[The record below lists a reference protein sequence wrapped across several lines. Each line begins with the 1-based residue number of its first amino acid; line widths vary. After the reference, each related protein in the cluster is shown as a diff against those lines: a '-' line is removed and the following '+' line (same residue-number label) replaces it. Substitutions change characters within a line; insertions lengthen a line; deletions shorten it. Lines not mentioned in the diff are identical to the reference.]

1 MIITKMKYLVI
12 LTLGLF
18 LFISCQ
24 NGNPRKIRLSTNK
37 KNNQDNTLVSSSVLR
52 VMPES
57 QRSVAILLF
66 KNDTKDRALD
76 WLKRGLTD
84 MLTTDLK
91 QSPYINLISFNRLLE
106 VAEQLGEDQTNWDD
120 LAKIEKVSRNANT
133 DLVISGKYYRD
144 KNNLVIEV
152 ELIDIKSATVI
163 PIEPVTGT
171 SLERIF
177 AMVDELS
184 QKVRENLK
192 ADIRRKSD
200 KNITLANMTN
210 SVDAFRFYSKAMENM
225 EKLLYFD
232 ALKSLEEAVKIDST
246 FALAYLRLASMNSE
260 GFSRS
265 EALVALKK
273 AEKYSGKLSER
284 DRLRLEITKV
294 RYAGRYSDLQNILEE
309 AVRTMP
315 MDIDFRTELA
325 RYYMHYLGDLDRA
338 LSEFEIIL
346 ELDPNQKLVYND
358 LGYIFAW
365 RGDYQT
371 AFKYFEKYR
380 ELAPDEPNPY
390 DSMGEVL
397 MQAGRFDEAIQQLKI
412 ALRKWPSF
420 YHSALR
426 LSEINCELGDFQN
439 SLKYL
444 DQVISLAPSPDVVRG
459 LELQKVALFWRFNK
473 FSQADKLLESLLKK
487 SPSNSN
493 LLKIAAE
500 FYDSMGDTVKSR
512 RIIANGFES
521 LAQQVRKYPKD
532 NQVWESFLSYTISAP
547 DLDPQKAVTT
557 VENLSSLIVPREVQT
572 LKKIAEVVLYR
583 RVGDNGSARE
593 IITNS
598 SNEFVD
604 MLVRRS
610 DLGWG
615 SVWKY
620 VLETIVPGNDNQE
633 NYINFYNRMIETAG
647 ESNVKNF
654 RNLAAFTHCYYSQL
668 NNDNA
673 GMIKEYLNQGA
684 PLENLWYVLGP
695 FSQKNVSGFFYPYPP
710 EQKINLNAKYAG
722 LQTEI
727 NWQPATDR
735 IRDGYLDLRS
745 TCKQSNWAVAYALIY
760 AYSPDERKAQ
770 IRLGTDEACK
780 LWLNDEQIWQHYL
793 KQTAQIDRDI
803 VTVIL
808 HPGYNK
814 FLVKV
819 TNSIQEWGFYFRIT
833 DEKGNGYPDITFHP
847 APEALNSLAQK

>member
-1 MIITKMKYLVI
+1 MMMPKMKCLVVFA
-12 LTLGLF
+12 LGLF

-37 KNNQDNTLVSSSVLR
+37 KDNQNNSLVSSSVLR

-66 KNDTKDRALD
+66 KNDTRDPALD

-91 QSPYINLISFNRLLE
+91 QSPYINLISFSRLLE
-106 VAEQLGEDQTNWDD
+106 VAEQLGEDRSNWDD
-120 LAKIEKVSRNANT
+120 LAKIEKVSRSANT

-144 KNNLVIEV
+144 KNNLIIEV

-200 KNITLANMTN
+200 ENVTLANMTN
-210 SVDAFRFYSKAMENM
+210 SVDAFRCYSKATENM

-232 ALKSLEEAVKIDST
+232 ALKNLEEAVKLDST
-246 FALAYLRLASMNSE
+246 FAVAYLRLASMKYD
-260 GFSRS
+260 GFSRA
-265 EALVALKK
+265 EALEALNK

-284 DRLRLEITKV
+284 DRLRLEIIKAKF
-294 RYAGRYSDLQNILEE
+294 AGRYSNLQNILEE
-309 AVRTMP
+309 AVRSMP

-325 RYYMHYLGDLDRA
+325 RYYQFNVGDLDRA
-338 LSEFEIIL
+338 LGEYEIIL
-346 ELDPNQKLVYND
+346 EMDPNQKLIYND
-358 LGYIFAW
+358 LGYLFAW
-365 RGDYQT
+365 RGDFQT

-397 MQAGRFDEAIQQLKI
+397 MQAGRFDEAIQQLKK
-412 ALRKWPSF
+412 ALSNWPSF

-426 LSEINCELGDFQN
+426 MSEINCELGDYQN

-444 DQVISLAPSPDVVRG
+444 DQVISQVPSTNILQA
-459 LELQKVALFWRFNK
+459 LEIQKVALFWRFNK
-473 FSQADKLLESLLKK
+473 ISQADKLLTAVLKK
-487 SPSNSN
+487 TPSNSGF
-493 LLKIAAE
+493 LIFAAE
-500 FYDSMGDTVKSR
+500 FYNSLGDSSKAR
-512 RIIANGFES
+512 QIIATGLDL
-521 LAQQVRKYPKD
+521 LAQEVNINPND
-532 NQVWESFLSYTISAP
+532 NKNWENFLSYTITAP
-547 DLDPQKAVTT
+547 GLNSQHAIALLQDLPSYNTPGD
-557 VENLSSLIVPREVQT
+557 VQT
-572 LKKIAEVVLYR
+572 LRKIAQIILFNR
-583 RVGDNGSARE
+583 TGDYQSARKVL
-593 IITNS
+593 TNS
-598 SNEFVD
+598 TDEFAD
-604 MLVRRS
+604 LLIRRS
-610 DLGWG
+610 DQGWG

-620 VLETIVPGNDNQE
+620 VFQTMIPVNGSQQDHV
-633 NYINFYNRMIETAG
+633 NFYNKLVEMAG
-647 ESNVKNF
+647 MSNVKNF
-654 RNLAAFTHCYYSQL
+654 KNLAAFTNTYYDQL
-668 NNDNA
+668 NNNSDA
-673 GMIKEYLNQGA
+673 IAKEYSQQGA

-710 EQKINLNAKYAG
+710 EQKIDLNAKYAG

-727 NWQPATDR
+727 NWRPAADMM
-735 IRDGYLDLRS
+735 RDGYLDLKS

-793 KQTAQIDRDI
+793 KQAAQIDRDI

-833 DEKGNGYPDITFHP
+833 DENGNGYPDITFHT
-847 APEALNSLAQK
+847 ASEALNSLAQN

>member
-1 MIITKMKYLVI
+1 MVFPKMKYLVV
-12 LTLGLF
+12 LTLSLF

-24 NGNPRKIRLSTNK
+24 NGNPRKIRLSTSK
-37 KNNQDNTLVSSSVLR
+37 KDNQNSTLVSSSVLR

-66 KNDTKDRALD
+66 KNDTQDPSLD

-84 MLTTDLK
+84 MLTTDLR
-91 QSPYINLISFNRLLE
+91 QSPYINLISFSRLLE
-106 VAEQLGEDQTNWDD
+106 VAEQLGVDQTNWDD
-120 LAKIEKVSRNANT
+120 LAKIEKVSRSANT

-200 KNITLANMTN
+200 ENVALANMTN
-210 SVDAFRFYSKAMENM
+210 SVDAFRCYSKAMENLD
-225 EKLLYFD
+225 KLLYFD
-232 ALKSLEEAVKIDST
+232 ALKNLEEAVKLDST
-246 FALAYLRLASMNSE
+246 FAVAYLRLAGMKYD
-260 GFSRS
+260 GFSRA
-265 EALVALKK
+265 EALEALSK
-273 AEKYSGKLSER
+273 AEKYSDKLSEQ
-284 DRLRLEITKV
+284 DRLRLEIIKAKF
-294 RYAGRYSDLQNILEE
+294 AGRYSNLQNILEE
-309 AVRTMP
+309 AVRSMP

-325 RYYMHYLGDLDRA
+325 RYYQFNVGDLGHA
-338 LSEFEIIL
+338 LSEYQIIL
-346 ELDPNQKLVYND
+346 ELDPNQKLIYND
-358 LGYIFAW
+358 LGYLFAW
-365 RGDYQT
+365 RGDFQT
-371 AFKYFEKYR
+371 AFKYFDKYR

-390 DSMGEVL
+390 DSMGEIL
-397 MQAGRFDEAIQQLKI
+397 MQAGRFDEAIQQFKTALK
-412 ALRKWPSF
+412 KWPSF
-420 YHSALR
+420 YYSALR
-426 LSEINCELGDFQN
+426 MSEINCELGDFQN

-444 DQVISLAPSPDVVRG
+444 DQVISLIPSPDIIQG

-473 FSQADKLLESLLKK
+473 FSQANKLLESLLKK
-487 SPSNSN
+487 SPSNSD

-500 FYDSMGDTVKSR
+500 FYDSLGDSTKSR
-512 RIIANGFES
+512 KIIANGLDL
-521 LAQQVRKYPKD
+521 LAQEVNKDPKD
-532 NQVWESFLSYTISAP
+532 HRVWESFLSYTISAP
-547 DLDPQKAVTT
+547 DLDPQKAITAL
-557 VENLSSLIVPREVQT
+557 ENLSSLVVPKEMQT
-572 LKKIAEVVLYR
+572 LKKIAEVILYR
-583 RVGDNGSARE
+583 RVGDYQSARE
-593 IITNS
+593 IMTNS
-598 SNEFVD
+598 SDEFVD
-604 MLVRRS
+604 LLVRRS

-620 VLETIVPGNDNQE
+620 VLETIVPGKDNQE
-633 NYINFYNRMIETAG
+633 NYINFYNRMLETAG

-654 RNLAAFTHCYYSQL
+654 RNLAGFTHCYYSQL
-668 NNDNA
+668 YNDKA
-673 GMIKEYLNQGA
+673 SIIKEYLNQGS
-684 PLENLWYVLGP
+684 PQEDLWYILGP

-710 EQKINLNAKYAG
+710 EQKIDLNAKYAG

-727 NWQPATDR
+727 NWRSSTDR
-735 IRDGYLDLRS
+735 TRDGYLDLRS
-745 TCKQSNWAVAYALIY
+745 ALKQSNWAVAYALIY

-793 KQTAQIDRDI
+793 KQAAQIDRDI

-814 FLVKV
+814 FLIKV

-833 DEKGNGYPDITFHP
+833 DENGNGYPDITFHA